1 MIGVDIIEVARIQGA
16 IERQGER
23 FLNRVY
29 TEAEVKYCEARGK
42 FKFESLAGRFAAKEA
57 ISKVF
62 GSGIRGI
69 SWRDIEILNNAEG
82 KPEVFLHGQA
92 KELCARLKIGKIYVS
107 ISHIELFAVAAA
119 KGSLAAAGE

>member
-29 TEAEVKYCEARGK
+29 TPAEVDYCEKRGK

-69 SWRDIEILNNAEG
+69 SWRDIEILNNPEG
-82 KPEVFLHGQA
+82 KPEVFLHGTA
-92 KELCARLKIGKIYVS
+92 KALCEKLNIKKIHVS

-119 KGSLAAAGE
+119 SGVN

>member
-29 TEAEVKYCEARGK
+29 TPQEVAYCEARGK

-82 KPEVFLHGQA
+82 KPEVFLHGTAQT
-92 KELCARLKIGKIYVS
+92 LCEKLGIKKIHVS

-119 KGSLAAAGE
+119 SGAN

>member
-82 KPEVFLHGQA
+82 KPEVFLHGTAQG
-92 KELCARLKIGKIYVS
+92 LCEKLGIKKINVS

-119 KGSLAAAGE
+119 SGQIS